1 MGFDVLLDQA
11 GSLGRFQILQ
21 IAFFFVTS
29 MITYTHILLEN
40 FTAAIPGHRC
50 WVPLLDNHTTS
61 GNDSDILSQDALLR
75 VSIPLDSNLRPE
87 KCRRFIHPQWQL
99 LYLNGTSPSTNEPD
113 TEPCVD
119 GWVYDQSSFSS
130 TIVTKWD
137 LVCEFQSL
145 KSVVQTLFMSG
156 SLLGGLMFGR
166 LSDRYGRKAIYTW
179 CLLQTAIADTCAIFA
194 PTFVV
199 FCIFRFLA
207 GLTTIN
213 IMTNAFILATE
224 WTVPKLQYIGITLIL
239 CSYSIGQ
246 MLLGG
251 LAFAIQDWYTLHLTV
266 SIPLFVLSL
275 LSRRLVESARW
286 LVTTNQL
293 DEGTK
298 ALRRVAHIN
307 GKKSAGEILTI
318 ETSHKCLLLV
328 LLLKFVRS
336 AMQEELN
343 KAQTKTSVIHLLRA
357 PKLRMI
363 ICFLSFIRLGASVPF
378 MGLILNLQDLGSSIF
393 LFQVLFGAITFIS
406 RCSAHLI
413 MKHMDRRINQSLF
426 FFLVGLCILVN
437 TFLSQEM
444 QTLRVVLATLGIG
457 TVSAA
462 NATFFVHALELT
474 PTTFRSTTAGINN
487 VFSRMGSVLA
497 PLLMTLVVYS
507 PHLPWIMYGVFPIL
521 AGLIVFCLPETRNR
535 PLPNTI
541 QDVEN
546 DTKESR
552 KVKEEDTFI
561 KVTQF

>member
-1 MGFDVLLDQA
+1 MAFDVLLEQA
-11 GSLGRFQILQ
+11 GGLGRFQILQ
-21 IAFFFVTS
+21 VALFFVTS
-29 MITYTHILLEN
+29 MITYPHLLLEN
-40 FTAAIPGHRC
+40 FTAAVPGHRC
-50 WVPLLDNHTTS
+50 WVPLLDNHTAS

-87 KCRRFIHPQWQL
+87 KCRRFTHPQWQL
-99 LYLNGTSPSTNEPD
+99 LHLNGTFPNVSESD

-156 SLLGGLMFGR
+156 SLLGGLVLGR

-194 PTFVV
+194 PTFLV

-207 GLTTIN
+207 GLTTTN
-213 IMTNAFILATE
+213 IMANAFILATE
-224 WTVPKLQYIGITLIL
+224 WTVPKLQYIGVTLIL

-251 LAFAIQDWYTLHLTV
+251 LAFAIRDWYTLHLTV
-266 SIPLFVLSL
+266 SIPLFVLFL

-286 LVTTNQL
+286 LITTNQL

-298 ALRRVAHIN
+298 ALRRAARIN
-307 GKKSAGEILTI
+307 GKKNAGEILTI
-318 ETSHKCLLLV
+318 E
-328 LLLKFVRS
+328 FVRS

-343 KAQTKTSVIHLLRA
+343 KAQTKTSVIQLLRA
-357 PKLRMI
+357 PKLRMR
-363 ICFLSFIRLGASVPF
+363 ICFLGFVRLGAAVPF

-457 TVSAA
+457 TISAA
-462 NATFFVHALELT
+462 NATFSVHALELI
-474 PTTFRSTTAGINN
+474 PTTFRSTAAGINN
-487 VFSRMGSVLA
+487 VFSRIGSVLA

-521 AGLIVFCLPETRNR
+521 CGLIVFGLPETRNQ

-546 DTKESR
+546 DTKEAR

-561 KVTQF
+561 KVTKF